1 MKILS
6 YIVLAL
12 FLAVGSLAVTYY
24 TKSKVQDAKIATLEG
39 DLGVAKD
46 SLATVQTAVDAS
58 DKVLRALSG
67 ALNNVDERGSEISE
81 RVTTLERNHEEI
93 RDLLATPLPSG
104 GCLLDDSCTAAVVYP
119 AERRTPGPVHPAE
132 NP

>member
-12 FLAVGSLAVTYY
+12 FLAVASLAATYY
-24 TKSKVQDAKIATLEG
+24 TKSKVQDAKIATLEA
-39 DLGVAKD
+39 DLDVAKD
-46 SLATVQTAVDAS
+46 SLDTVRAAVDAS
-58 DKVLRALSG
+58 DKVLRSLSG
-67 ALNNVDERGSEISE
+67 ALNNIDERGSEISE
-81 RVTTLERNHEEI
+81 RVATLERNYEEI

-104 GCLLDDSCTAAVVYP
+104 GCMLDDSCAADVVYP

>member
-12 FLAVGSLAVTYY
+12 FLAVASLAATYY
-24 TKSKVQDAKIATLEG
+24 TKSKVQDEKIAMLEA
-39 DLGVAKD
+39 DLDVAKD
-46 SLATVQTAVDAS
+46 SLDTVRTAVDAS

-67 ALNNVDERGSEISE
+67 ALNSIEQRGSEISE
-81 RVTTLERNHEEI
+81 RVTTLEKNHEEI
-93 RDLLATPLPSG
+93 RVLLATPLPSG
-104 GCLLDDSCTAAVVYP
+104 GCLLDDSCTAAVVRP
-119 AERRTPGPVHPAE
+119 AERRTPGPVYPAE

>member
-12 FLAVGSLAVTYY
+12 FLAVASLAATYY
-24 TKSKVQDAKIATLEG
+24 TKSKVQDEKIAALEA
-39 DLGVAKD
+39 DLGAAKD
-46 SLATVQTAVDAS
+46 SLDTVRTAVDAS

-67 ALNNVDERGSEISE
+67 ALNSIDERGSEISE
-81 RVTTLERNHEEI
+81 RVTTLERNYEEI
-93 RDLLATPLPSG
+93 RDLLAIPLPSG
-104 GCLLDDSCTAAVVYP
+104 GCLLDDSCAAAVVHP
-119 AERRTPGPVHPAE
+119 AERRPSGPVYPSE

>member
-12 FLAVGSLAVTYY
+12 FLAVASLAVTYY
-24 TKSKVQDAKIATLEG
+24 TKSKSRDAEIAVLRT
-39 DLGVAKD
+39 DLDAARG
-46 SLATVQTAVDAS
+46 SLQTVQIAVDAS

-67 ALNNVDERGSEISE
+67 ALNNIDERGSEISE
-81 RVTTLERNHEEI
+81 RVSTLERNHEEI

-104 GCLLDDSCTAAVVYP
+104 GCLLDDSCTAAVVHP
-119 AERRTPGPVHPAE
+119 AERSTPGPVRPAE

>member
-12 FLAVGSLAVTYY
+12 FLAVASLAVSYY
-24 TKSKVQDAKIATLEG
+24 AKSKMQDAKIAALEA
-39 DLGVAKD
+39 DLDVAKD
-46 SLATVQTAVDAS
+46 SLETVKTAVDAS

-67 ALNNVDERGSEISE
+67 ALNNIDERGSEISE
-81 RVTTLERNHEEI
+81 RVSMLERNYEEI

-104 GCLLDDSCTAAVVYP
+104 GCLLDDSCTAAVVRP
-119 AERRTPGPVHPAE
+119 TERRTPGPVHPSE

>member
-12 FLAVGSLAVTYY
+12 FLAVASLAATYY
-24 TKSKVQDAKIATLEG
+24 TKSKVQDEKIAALEA
-39 DLGVAKD
+39 DLGAAKD
-46 SLATVQTAVDAS
+46 SLDTVRTAVDAS

-67 ALNNVDERGSEISE
+67 ALNSIDERGSEISE
-81 RVTTLERNHEEI
+81 RVTTLERNYEEI

-104 GCLLDDSCTAAVVYP
+104 GCLLDDSCAAAVVRP
-119 AERRTPGPVHPAE
+119 AERRPSGPVYPSE